1 MKQLNKRYIL
11 HDGTILSIQAS
22 EMHYSTPRNNIGPYT
37 KAEVW
42 IVRGRDPEG
51 WEAFQDGIGPNW
63 DYGGE
68 DEGHYYGYVP
78 IYLIEKLIA
87 DLGGINLGAML

>member
-22 EMHYSTPRNNIGPYT
+22 EFHYSTPRNDIGPYT
-37 KAEVW
+37 KAEVHFALGTGPDDW
-42 IVRGRDPEG
+42 IDY
-51 WEAFQDGIGPNW
+51 QDG
-63 DYGGE
+63 E
-68 DEGHYYGYVP
+68 EAVYYGYVP
-78 IYLIEKLIA
+78 IDLIEKLIA